1 MTSPDEIHP
10 VAPIELGHGKT
21 EFEVFLEP
29 TCPFSKRAFQKFQPL
44 LDAAGADRLT
54 IRIRFLSQPWHLYSG
69 VVTRAILA
77 ASATEGGKEAALS
90 AMAGIY
96 RHREEFEFD
105 DHCSGANMHRTPAD
119 ILRQVAELAGVDL
132 TAAFCWKSVDRAL
145 RWHVKYC
152 RQNGVHVSPS
162 FAVNRILEPSMS
174 SGQTVE
180 EWLEVLHL
188 SRPAAAPEPRAHQ
201 PAQSR
206 RPLL

>member
-10 VAPIELGHGKT
+10 VHPIELGHGKT

-29 TCPFSKRAFQKFQPL
+29 TGPFSKRAFEKFQPL

-54 IRIRFLSQPWHLYSG
+54 IRVRFLSQPWHLYSG

-77 ASATEGGKEAALS
+77 ASATKGGKEAAFR

-105 DHCSGANMHRTPAD
+105 DHCSGANMDRTPAD
-119 ILRQVAELAGVDL
+119 ILRHVSELAGIDL
-132 TAAFCWKSVDRAL
+132 TAAFCWKSVDQAL
-145 RWHVKYC
+145 RWHAKYC

-162 FAVNRILEPSMS
+162 FAVNRIREPSMS

-180 EWLEVLHL
+180 EWLDILRVPRPYAASEPQAEV
-188 SRPAAAPEPRAHQ
+188 AAP
-201 PAQSR
+201 S
-206 RPLL
+206 L

>member
-1 MTSPDEIHP
+1 MTSPDDNHP

-21 EFEVFLEP
+21 ELEVFLEP
-29 TCPFSKRAFQKFQPL
+29 TCPFSKRAFAKFQPL

-54 IRIRFLSQPWHLYSG
+54 IRVRFLSQPWHLYSG

-77 ASATEGGKEAALS
+77 ASATEGGTEAALT

-96 RHREEFEFD
+96 QHREEFEFD
-105 DHCSGANMHRTPAD
+105 DHCSGASMHRTPAE
-119 ILRQVAELAGVDL
+119 ILRHVSELAGIDL

-145 RWHVKYC
+145 RWHVKYS

-162 FAVNRILEPSMS
+162 FAVNRILEPSMG

-180 EWLEVLHL
+180 EWLEAL
-188 SRPAAAPEPRAHQ
+188 
-201 PAQSR
+201 
-206 RPLL
+206 PL

>member
-1 MTSPDEIHP
+1 MTSPDESHP

-21 EFEVFLEP
+21 ELEVFLEP
-29 TCPFSKRAFQKFQPL
+29 TCPYSKRTFEKFQPL

-54 IRIRFLSQPWHLYSG
+54 IRVRFLSQPWHLYSG

-77 ASATEGGKEAALS
+77 ASATAGGREAALR

-105 DHCSGANMHRTPAD
+105 GHCSGANMHRTPAD
-119 ILRQVAELAGVDL
+119 ILRHVSELASVDL
-132 TAAFCWKSVDRAL
+132 TAPFCWKSVDKAL

-152 RQNGVHVSPS
+152 RQNGVHISPS

-180 EWLEVLHL
+180 EWLEVLGL
-188 SRPAAAPEPRAHQ
+188 ARAAAAPAPRA
-201 PAQSR
+201 
-206 RPLL
+206 